1 MISRRGLLVAI
12 ASGTAAI
19 GLTGLSS
26 VAANA
31 AKTYTVCKTSAVP
44 VKSGKTFSVGGKKI
58 LITQPKKGTFK
69 AFIAV
74 CTHQGGA
81 LIGEKHIQNNEIV
94 CPVHP
99 SRFDTTTGAA
109 KPGSQASMPLGKVSV
124 SVSGGSVKVKF

>member
-44 VKSGKTFSVGGKKI
+44 VKGGKTFSVGGKNI
-58 LITQPKKGTFK
+58 LITQPKKGSFK
-69 AFIAV
+69 AFLAI

-81 LIGEKHIQNNEIV
+81 LDGATNNEIM
-94 CPVHP
+94 CNLHGAK
-99 SRFDTTTGAA
+99 FDATSGMA
-109 KPGSQASMPLGKVSV
+109 KAVAPRPLGKVTV
-124 SVSGGSVKVKF
+124 SVSAGNIKVKF